1 MRGIVALILLT
12 LMSYATVYENA
23 EDSKSV
29 RWIVYDYHPS
39 GATITN
45 VYDAE
50 KSSRV
55 IEFQGDGQDNSYLI
69 GHLYST
75 VSRAWNDT
83 DNKIMKWDF
92 KYSEPYTIYIRVYT
106 NEGYK
111 YIIYTNDDDS
121 KGKIN
126 SLYVHV
132 ALGNSTIDGTWQ
144 TIERN
149 LEDDL
154 STYIPSSTI
163 ISVEGMIIRGS
174 GRIDNI
180 ELNTASGGSVAGGI
194 APIANA
200 GSDLTTSV
208 GESITIFGTGTDDGS
223 IAAYRWE
230 KSGVLLSNSASFVY
244 TPTEEGIETFTLTVT
259 DDVGLTAN
267 DTMQLR
273 VNPDARSIDYL
284 NATLYEDAEDQ
295 KTFGWSVYD
304 KEPVGA
310 TIKNIFDAQRG
321 SRVIELEGDNQNN
334 AYELQTPIGE
344 YFWGEKEKYI
354 IEWSMR
360 TNNNYDVYIHVTT
373 NVGERFLHYTP
384 IDHDIG
390 GTDPYVHH
398 GLGSNSKND
407 NWHTFT
413 RNLKEDL
420 NDYLPNET
428 LISVNKF
435 MLRGNARVD
444 DIKLMG
450 YTLLGDDTTPPVIQ
464 LDGDQFITLS
474 KGEVYVEAGAT
485 ATDNSDSVA
494 SLEAAMEIDNSS
506 VNTNVP
512 GRYKVTYDL
521 TDSAGNHAKTAY
533 RIVTVRDDK
542 DSVGIRKFYSENK
555 SSGTIFISPSGSGT
569 ECTQSRPCN
578 FSKLSAD
585 LTNDR
590 IKIEPGDIVLFRAG
604 VYELNVGEVET
615 FSLTGGTKSLPVI
628 YESYPGERVVFDG
641 GKIGTEDNAADDWR
655 KGVLQLTG
663 EYAILRNVEI
673 RNMPTY
679 GIRIYG
685 NYNIIEHCTIYNNH
699 LSGIEVTNGDFEAID
714 DTKGSYNIIR
724 DNKIFFNSDAGLD
737 HHNYKKG
744 DNADGITVHSGS
756 GNIVE
761 HNDVYSNSDDG
772 IDTWLSVNSVVSYNK
787 VYDNGRAS
795 GNGNGIKLGGTVN
808 SSPLGA
814 NAIADHNLV
823 YLNVKD
829 GLSINSGKNVVMKYN
844 TAYKN
849 YRYGLSS
856 ISTTTLQN
864 NISWKNAL
872 GDVGWDNNAQ
882 VETGNS
888 WQIGGEFETL
898 EYHPYKSNYL
908 RPNNG
913 SDFDS
918 IGAYAVE

>member
-1 MRGIVALILLT
+1 MKIILASILLT
-12 LMSYATVYENA
+12 LMSYAIVYEDA
-23 EDSKSV
+23 EDSKAL
-29 RWIVYDYHPS
+29 RWLVYDYHPS
-39 GATITN
+39 GATIHN
-45 VYDAE
+45 VYDTE

-55 IEFQGDGQDNSYLI
+55 IEFQGNGQHNAYLI
-69 GHLYST
+69 GHLYSV
-75 VSRAWNDT
+75 VSRAWNDV
-83 DNKIMKWDF
+83 DNQVMKWDF
-92 KYSEPYTIYIRVYT
+92 KYSEPYSIYIRVYT

-111 YIIYTNDDDS
+111 YIIYTNDDQS
-121 KGKIN
+121 KGRIN
-126 SLYVHV
+126 SLYIHV
-132 ALGNSTIDGTWQ
+132 ALGNNTIDGTWQ

-154 STYIPSSTI
+154 TTYLPSSTV
-163 ISVEGMIIRGS
+163 ISVEGMMIRGS

-180 ELNTASGGSVAGGI
+180 ELNTGSSGPVAGGM
-194 APIANA
+194 APAANA

-208 GESITIFGTGTDDGS
+208 GESITISGTGTDDGS
-223 IAAYRWE
+223 ITSYRWE
-230 KSGVLLSNSASFVY
+230 KSGVLLSNSASFTY
-244 TPTEEGIETFTLTVT
+244 TPTEQGVETFTLTVT
-259 DDVGLTAN
+259 DDEGLTSN
-267 DTMQLR
+267 DTMQLT

-304 KEPVGA
+304 QEPTGA
-310 TIKNIFDAQRG
+310 IINNVFDITRG
-321 SRVIELEGDNQNN
+321 SRVIELSGDGVNN
-334 AYELQTPIGE
+334 GYELKTPIGK
-344 YFWGEKEKYI
+344 YLWKEKEKYI
-354 IEWSMR
+354 LEWSINTLEAYQIYVR
-360 TNNNYDVYIHVTT
+360 VTT
-373 NVGERFLHYTP
+373 SAGERFLHYTASD
-384 IDHDIG
+384 IDNG
-390 GTDPYVHH
+390 GTNPYIHH
-398 GLGSNSKND
+398 GLGESSKNGS
-407 NWHTFT
+407 WHTFT
-413 RNLKEDL
+413 RNLREDL
-420 NDYLPNET
+420 ENYLPGVT
-428 LISVNKF
+428 LVSVDKF
-435 MLRGNARVD
+435 MIRGNVRVD

-450 YTLLGDDTTPPVIQ
+450 YSLLGNDITPPVIQ
-464 LDGDQFITLS
+464 LDGDQFITLN
-474 KGEVYVEAGAT
+474 KGQVYDEAGAT
-485 ATDNSDSVA
+485 ATDNSDSVS

-506 VNTNVP
+506 VNTNVS

-542 DSVGIRKFYSENK
+542 DSVGIRNFYPEYN

-569 ECTQSRPCN
+569 ECTESRPCN
-578 FSKLSAD
+578 FSKLSTD
-585 LTNDR
+585 LTDDR
-590 IKIEPGDIVLFRAG
+590 IKIEPGDVVLFREG
-604 VYELNVGEVET
+604 VYELNIGGVET

-663 EYAILRNVEI
+663 EYAIVRNVEI

-685 NYNIIEHCTIYNNH
+685 NHNIIEHCTIYNNH

-724 DNKIFFNSDAGLD
+724 DNKVFFNSDAGLD

-761 HNDVYSNSDDG
+761 HNEVYSNSDDG
-772 IDTWLSVNSVVSYNK
+772 IDTWLSVNTIVSYNK
-787 VYDNGRAS
+787 VYDNGKAS

-814 NAIADHNLV
+814 NAIAHHNLV

-849 YRYGLSS
+849 YRHGLSS
-856 ISTTTLQN
+856 ISTTTLQD

-888 WQIGGEFETL
+888 WQIGGEFETS